1 MKEDITTD
9 SMYIKMIIKKYDGQR
24 YANKFDNFD
33 EVDQFLERHNLPK
46 FTQGKIDYLTKPIS
60 IKEIES
66 IINNLP
72 KQKAAGPDGF
82 TGEFYQEFKAEIISI
97 FYNLFSKIEAG
108 ILSISFYETNITLI
122 AKPEKITETYNL
134 LKLTQDETKT

>member
-46 FTQGKIDYLTKPIS
+46 
-60 IKEIES
+60 
-66 IINNLP
+66 LP
-72 KQKAAGPDGF
+72 
-82 TGEFYQEFKAEIISI
+82 QE
-97 FYNLFSKIEAG
+97 
-108 ILSISFYETNITLI
+108 
-122 AKPEKITETYNL
+122 
-134 LKLTQDETKT
+134 